1 MANLKRVTGRTIWQA
16 VLMVSVL
23 VMILFTSFTGTGATT
38 ALNRAFLDAAFNGDT
53 KGVEALL
60 SEGADVNVKDGIG
73 FTALFGA
80 ARSGHT
86 ETVKL
91 LLAKGAD
98 PNVKLP
104 TSGTTALMYAAL
116 NGHND
121 IVVALLD
128 KGADVNAKNKRGIT
142 SLMYAAYGGRIQVA
156 QTLLAKG
163 AEINEKD
170 NEGLSALGYAET
182 THHDEVGANTQEG
195 GSEVIVEHIAKG
207 AGSEMALFF
216 YARRQ
221 YRSMGRWL
229 DHTKFCAES
238 SEAESVN

>member
-1 MANLKRVTGRTIWQA
+1 MVRQKRVIGRTVWQPL
-16 VLMVSVL
+16 LMVSVL
-23 VMILFTSFTGTGATT
+23 VVILFTPFTGTGATT
-38 ALNRAFLDAAFNGDT
+38 AVNRAFLDAAFNGDT
-53 KGVEALL
+53 KAVKTLL
-60 SEGADVNVKDGIG
+60 AEGADVNVKDTIG

-128 KGADVNAKNKRGIT
+128 KGAEVNAK
-142 SLMYAAYGGRIQVA
+142 
-156 QTLLAKG
+156 KG
-163 AEINEKD
+163 
-170 NEGLSALGYAET
+170 L
-182 THHDEVGANTQEG
+182 
-195 GSEVIVEHIAKG
+195 
-207 AGSEMALFF
+207 
-216 YARRQ
+216 
-221 YRSMGRWL
+221 RSM
-229 DHTKFCAES
+229 
-238 SEAESVN
+238 

>member
-1 MANLKRVTGRTIWQA
+1 MLRPKRVTGRTIWQA
-16 VLMVSVL
+16 VVMVSVL
-23 VMILFTSFTGTGATT
+23 VVILFTPFSGTGAATK
-38 ALNRAFLDAAFNGDT
+38 LNRVFLDAAFSGDT
-53 KGVEALL
+53 QAVEALL
-60 SEGADVNVKDGIG
+60 AEGADVNVKDGIG

-128 KGADVNAKNKRGIT
+128 KGADVNEKNKRGIT
-142 SLMYAAYGGRIQVA
+142 SLMYAAYG
-156 QTLLAKG
+156 
-163 AEINEKD
+163 
-170 NEGLSALGYAET
+170 
-182 THHDEVGANTQEG
+182 NTQEG
-195 GSEVIVEHIAKG
+195 GSEVIVARIVKG
-207 AGSEMALFF
+207 ADLEMALLFLCKEW
-216 YARRQ
+216 
-221 YRSMGRWL
+221 S
-229 DHTKFCAES
+229 
-238 SEAESVN
+238 

>member
-1 MANLKRVTGRTIWQA
+1 MPGPRALRADSSLNRIDRHSFVPDLKVGKITTDCVEIPMVRRKCVRGRAIWQPLL
-16 VLMVSVL
+16 VVFISMV
-23 VMILFTSFTGTGATT
+23 ILFTPLIGTGTTT
-38 ALNRAFLDAAFNGDT
+38 KVNRDFLDAAFNGDT
-53 KGVEALL
+53 KAVEALL
-60 SEGADVNVKDGIG
+60 AEGADVNVKDGIG

-80 ARSGHT
+80 ARSGHI

-142 SLMYAAYGGRIQVA
+142 SLMYAAYGGRSQVV
-156 QTLLAKG
+156 QTLLAKR
-163 AEINEKD
+163 AEINVKD
-170 NEGLSALGYAET
+170 NEGLTALEYAET
-182 THHDEVGANTQEG
+182 TRHDEVGRILKKAG
-195 GSEVIVEHIAKG
+195 AK
-207 AGSEMALFF
+207 
-216 YARRQ
+216 
-221 YRSMGRWL
+221 
-229 DHTKFCAES
+229 
-238 SEAESVN
+238 